1 MIKHLP
7 LQNLWPLP
15 LCLALAM
22 GVAGCNKS
30 PDTQA
35 RGMES
40 AKMEVDS
47 SDMKF
52 FTDSAQDGM
61 LEVKMAQMALQQAAK
76 PEVRELAQ
84 KLLDE
89 HQSGNKELLA
99 LATQKNVS
107 LPPALD
113 SHAQS
118 VVDDLKDEAGADF
131 DKKYC
136 EQLVDGHKD
145 MVDLLDKTAKDSADT
160 DVRAYAQRMLPAM
173 QQHLAMAQG
182 MSKAQ

>member
-1 MIKHLP
+1 MTKHLP
-7 LQNLWPLP
+7 LNRLWSLP
-15 LCLALAM
+15 LCVALAM
-22 GVAGCNKS
+22 GAAGCNKS

-35 RGMES
+35 RSMES
-40 AKMEVDS
+40 AKMEVNNT
-47 SDMKF
+47 DMKF
-52 FTDSAQDGM
+52 FTDTAQDGM
-61 LEVKMAQMALQQAAK
+61 LEVKLAQMALQQATK
-76 PEVRELAQ
+76 PEVRQMAQ

-89 HQSGNKELLA
+89 HQSGNKELMA
-99 LATQKNVS
+99 LATEKNVS

-118 VVDDLKDEAGADF
+118 AVDDLKNESGPDF

-145 MVDLLDKTAKDSADT
+145 MVDLLEKTSKDSADP
-160 DVRAYAQRMLPAM
+160 DVRAFAQRMLPTM

-182 MSKAQ
+182 MEKAQ